1 MNRQQKELVI
11 KELRECFKNNS
22 SSFLIGVKGLSVK
35 QTQLLRSGL
44 RQKGGQLKVAKV
56 RLIKRAVDT
65 ASFGKDLTPF
75 LREQIGVVFA
85 DKEPS
90 AVAKV
95 LNDFSKENGALSLIA
110 GYFESKTY
118 DKAGVQRIASLP
130 SRSVLLAQLCGT
142 LNAPI
147 AQLVRTLQAY
157 VEKLSSVSGSSES
170 VTSESAEQPE

>member
-11 KELRECFKNNS
+11 KELHECFKNSS
-22 SSFLIGVKGLSVK
+22 SSFLVGVKGLSVK

-75 LREQIGVVFA
+75 LKDQIGVVFA
-85 DKEPS
+85 DQEPS

-95 LNDFSKENGALSLIA
+95 LYDFSKENVALDLI
-110 GYFESKTY
+110 
-118 DKAGVQRIASLP
+118 
-130 SRSVLLAQLCGT
+130 
-142 LNAPI
+142 
-147 AQLVRTLQAY
+147 
-157 VEKLSSVSGSSES
+157 
-170 VTSESAEQPE
+170 